1 MRPATG
7 HSDAKPNVGFSERS
21 QWPLLAH
28 LDRLSASLAAP
39 ANERVPT
46 SVVWVQMEIQPN
58 PIAKDDAGAW
68 AKARLRQDLAP
79 AIRAHQ
85 KLRVRVIRD
94 LIAALDNAE
103 AVPIGDRHE
112 RYVVHAFGDRAVEVA
127 RLTLSSTDV
136 AAIFANEIAART
148 EAAAEMASLNRSA
161 EAEGL
166 AAQAAIIK
174 DYTSPI

>member
-1 MRPATG
+1 MSPFGRGTNG
-7 HSDAKPNVGFSERS
+7 RFWRISTVY
-21 QWPLLAH
+21 
-28 LDRLSASLAAP
+28 RLFW
-39 ANERVPT
+39 RRRPT
-46 SVVWVQMEIQPN
+46 SACRRRSCEFKWKSNQTLSQTTTP
-58 PIAKDDAGAW
+58 
-68 AKARLRQDLAP
+68 AP
-79 AIRAHQ
+79 GQRHGFDKIWRRRYVHIRNCAFGF
-85 KLRVRVIRD
+85 IRD

-136 AAIFANEIAART
+136 TAIFANEIAART